1 MDLTLNEYE
10 VLYGIVERGL
20 RASSQALSTMTTGGI
35 QLHKPSMEFIPLTL
49 VPSIAGGPEVVAVS
63 VYLRIEGD
71 IQGHLMILFTSES
84 ALRVVDM
91 LMDYPPGTTQSIDA
105 LAASALAET
114 GNVCGTAF
122 LNALADRTG
131 MTILPTTPAV
141 VIDMAGA
148 ILESV
153 VSELFL
159 NGDEVLLVETSFN
172 ADIPGAFLLMPDQE
186 SMARLIAALES
197 TG

>member
-20 RASSQALSTMTTGGI
+20 QASSRALSTMTTGGI
-35 QLHKPSMEFIPLTL
+35 QLREPSMEFIPLNL
-49 VPSIAGGPEVVAVS
+49 VPSIAGGPEVVVAAI
-63 VYLRIEGD
+63 YLGIEGD
-71 IQGHLMILFTSES
+71 IRGHLMILFTSPS
-84 ALRVVDM
+84 ALLVVDM
-91 LMDYPPGTTQSIDA
+91 LMEDPPGTTRSIDD
-105 LAASALAET
+105 LGASALAET

-131 MTILPTTPAV
+131 LTIVPTTPAV

-148 ILESV
+148 ILQSV
-153 VSELFL
+153 VSELYL

-172 ADIPGAFLLMPDQE
+172 SDIPGAFLLMPDHE
-186 SMARLIAALES
+186 SMARLVAALES